1 MRSRWISSVA
11 LVSSLVLIGQIP
23 AQPLDAASAPATK
36 ASVATSAPASAASV
50 ATTPG
55 PQVTSCTA
63 KPVADPP
70 PWEANLPI
78 AKVTSG
84 LSATDPAC
92 VHEVGR
98 DATSVVWRNPDG
110 SFASNMYS
118 APVNYKA
125 ADGSWQAID
134 TRLASDGQ
142 GGFTNKAGPFSVHFG
157 SSAATAKLITLTQG
171 AESISLGFGGA
182 LKVSSG
188 TVAPTPTAGVVAA
201 GSDTV
206 TFSGALANTDLRYQ
220 VLPDGIK
227 EAIVLNKALAAT
239 VTPQFEFTVGLSG
252 LTAQTASD
260 GTIQFVDSSTQ
271 KVAFAIPAGLA
282 TDAAGATTPVQV
294 QLMPSADPSV
304 ATIVVSVVS
313 TWLSDPSRVFPVTID
328 PSLNNQTAT
337 SDAYVYSS
345 SPNTNCGSCQYNG
358 TTYVDKAGTSSGV
371 TYRTFLQYPSLSALS
386 GDDILSANWYGYAYN
401 HAGTPPFSMTMQPP
415 SASWSSSTVTWNNQ
429 PAVRTNSTSFSY
441 SGSPATGWYT
451 DGITGFVQGWTA
463 SSSPWGQYGIRLA
476 GPTTGLLSIYAQ
488 PALTDT
494 SYINVTFDAYPTL
507 SNLSAGGIYTP
518 ESTPSTQPILS
529 AQIASID
536 AATGLTGNFQLWN
549 SAQTTMLQSG
559 TGTSVGTGQN
569 TQWQVGTA
577 LSAGTYSWR
586 VDGTDG
592 TATSAWSAWQTLI
605 INQTPPNTPTITIS
619 GLTLNT
625 WNTSGGSSA
634 TATFGDTST
643 DMYGFEW
650 GLDVGSNP
658 TTPVAWN
665 PSIPGATVTF
675 SPTWGWHD
683 LAVRAIDLAGNLSTT
698 VQHFTFGWGLG
709 GFSAPQTG
717 STTQGE
723 VVAQVNTTTSYTG
736 MSMQWRAAD
745 TDSWAD
751 IPTGDVTYQSSGL
764 GIGSWPVTATPG
776 TYSTV
781 FPNLV
786 WNAASTLAG
795 IDGPIQLRAG
805 FDQSGTYTYLTDTPS
820 IPLLTLDQADF
831 GSGSDSAGAGPGAV
845 NLLTGDLE
853 LNATDVS
860 LPGGS
865 IARTFQSR
873 NATASG
879 GPFGPG
885 WTSNIG
891 GSPAYQSLT
900 TSATADAV
908 VVTEADGTELDFAQT
923 SNSALPYTY
932 ASPPSDANLALTE
945 TSSGFSLADV
955 SGVVY
960 TFTNTSGDQ
969 YMPATVTDASGQTY
983 TTTWTVN
990 GGITEPTLMTAP
1002 PPPTV
1007 NCASAPLT
1015 TRGCE
1020 TMTFDYATTT
1030 QSTSLCGG
1038 TLGDYAG
1045 QLRDLKYYAWDPD
1058 TSAMNGGVAVAN
1070 YCYDS
1075 TGMLREEWDPR
1086 LSSNPLITQYSYN
1099 SNGQIATL
1107 TPPGVNAWN
1116 FTYAPLSGE
1125 PAGTGRL
1132 STVYRAEISPLGN
1145 ATTAYVYQI
1154 PLTTSGGGPYNLD
1167 PTTTS
1172 TWAQQDNPTN
1182 ATAIYP
1188 PDQTPSGSPPSSYT
1202 RATVYY
1208 LDPNAL
1214 LVNLAQP
1221 GGYITTSEY
1230 DNFGNVIRTLSAA
1243 NRQRALASST
1253 NTAWE
1258 AALAKL
1264 FSTTNIYDSTD
1275 VNLVDTYGPVHM
1287 VNLPDGTQR
1296 LARQHGHYTYDQ
1308 GSPGGATYDL
1318 VTTETDS
1325 ATPVDG
1331 SAEQDTRTATAAY
1344 NIGADTSGW
1353 TLGTPLQTT
1362 VDPGTGSHLNLT
1374 TTSKY
1379 DTTTGNLTARILPA
1393 NPSGGDAHETDL
1405 EYYTADGSAHDL
1417 ACRNHP
1423 EWAGMPCYT
1432 APAAQPGTTGL
1443 PNLAT
1448 TQVTKYNVYGEPET
1462 TVDTNGTDNRTTTI
1476 GYDAAG
1482 RQTSQSVTGT
1492 SGAGTSLPT
1501 ITTQYDTSTGLSW
1514 KTSDGTLTITRT
1526 YDALGRPST
1535 YQDAD
1540 GNTSTY
1546 TYDLLDRISTLND
1559 GKNTATYTYD
1569 DVGGEE
1575 RGLPT
1580 TINYGSSIGSFT
1592 ATYDADGN
1600 LATQTYPGGPVA
1612 TYTYDQTGETTS
1624 LVYTDPG
1631 HSGSWPT
1638 DSAQYNIHGEIV
1650 SDNAWA
1656 ALNDYTYDAAG
1667 RLTQD
1672 SNPAYFVCNITNNY
1686 TYDADTNRTQN
1697 QLVDGCPGYQAT
1709 TNFNSTYDSADRS
1722 TLSGYSYDDFGRTTA
1737 VPAADSTTGNA
1748 DTLTYYVNDLVDTIA
1763 NNGTTVTH
1771 NLDPNERLRTF
1782 VSSAAPTVTHTDHY
1796 AGDGD
1801 SPAWTSEVT
1810 AGTTWTEWLHGF
1822 NGMAAT
1828 VNQAGTVT
1836 NQFADIHGDLYGSL
1850 ASTDTNP
1857 NDATYMP
1864 NDAWGNPLYS
1874 GLSRYDYVGSAER
1887 KRDTNSSLILMGA
1900 RVYNSYS
1907 GRFLQ
1912 TDPVLGGSAN
1922 SYDYAGADPVNKQD
1936 LSGSIATP
1944 VWVDGPANQ
1953 QVTFTHPSSSVCTT
1967 TIFMGPCLV
1976 YTTITNYQIKTT
1988 YDRWEFDYS
1997 PPPYSSTPT
2006 IYFLEDYVVL
2016 LQNWSKSCQTG
2027 TPSCT
2032 TQKEPAPTIHSI
2044 THIGSYWECPY
2055 APGTYTAAKA
2065 NRMTYWDDVI
2075 EANGNGICFSKA

>member
-1 MRSRWISSVA
+1 
-11 LVSSLVLIGQIP
+11 LVLIGQIP
-23 AQPLDAASAPATK
+23 AQPLDAASASATTPL
-36 ASVATSAPASAASV
+36 VATSAQATSASV
-50 ATTPG
+50 ARPPG
-55 PQVTSCTA
+55 PQSSVCTA
-63 KPVADPP
+63 KPIADPP

-110 SFASNMYS
+110 SFASNLYS
-118 APVNYKA
+118 APVSYKA

-142 GGFTNKAGPFSVHFG
+142 GGFTNRAGPFSVHFG
-157 SSAATAKLITLTQG
+157 SSAAAGKLITLTQG
-171 AESISLGFGGA
+171 SESISLGFSGA

-188 TVAPTPTAGVVAA
+188 IVAPTPKAGVVAI

-206 TFSGALANTDLRYQ
+206 IFAGALTNTDLRYQ
-220 VLPDGIK
+220 VLPEGIK
-227 EAIVLNKALAAT
+227 EAIVVNKPLAPT
-239 VTPQFEFTVGLSG
+239 VTPQFEFTVGLAG

-282 TDAAGATTPVQV
+282 LDAAGATTPVHV
-294 QLMPSADPSV
+294 QLLPSADPSV
-304 ATIVVSVVS
+304 ATIVVSVDS
-313 TWLSDPSRVFPVTID
+313 TWLSDPSRVYPVTID

-345 SPNTNCGSCQYNG
+345 SPNTTCGSCQYNG
-358 TTYVDKAGTSSGV
+358 TTYVDKAGTSSSV
-371 TYRTFLQYPSLSALS
+371 TYRTLLQYPDLSALS
-386 GDDILSANWYGYAYN
+386 GDDITAATWYGYAYN

-429 PAVRTNSTSFSY
+429 PAVRTNSTNFTY
-441 SGSPATGWYT
+441 SGGTGWQS

-463 SSSPWGQYGIRLA
+463 GTSPWGQYGIRLA
-476 GPTTGLLSIYAQ
+476 GPSTGLLSIYAQ

-507 SNLSAGGIYTP
+507 SNFSAGGIYTP

-529 AQIASID
+529 AEIASID

-549 SAQTTMLQSG
+549 SSETTMLQSG

-569 TQWQVGTA
+569 TQWQVGAA

-605 INQTPPNTPTITIS
+605 INQTPPNTPTISIS
-619 GLTLNT
+619 GLTLNA
-625 WNTSGGSSA
+625 WNTSGGTSA

-658 TTPVAWN
+658 TTQVAWN
-665 PSIPGATVTF
+665 SGIPGATLTF
-675 SPTWGWHD
+675 SPMWGWHD

-709 GFSAPQTG
+709 GFSLPQTG
-717 STTQGE
+717 STTQE
-723 VVAQVNTTTSYTG
+723 DVVAQVNTTTSYTG
-736 MSMQWRAAD
+736 MSLQWRAAD

-751 IPTGDVTYQSSGL
+751 LPTGDVTYQSSGL

-805 FDQSGTYTYLTDTPS
+805 FDQSGMYTYLTDTPS

-831 GSGSDSAGAGPGAV
+831 GSGSDSTGAGPGAV

-865 IARTFQSR
+865 ISRTFQSR

-891 GSPAYQSLT
+891 GTPTYQSLT
-900 TSATADAV
+900 TSATADTV
-908 VVTEADGTELDFAQT
+908 VVTAADGTELDFAQT

-932 ASPPSDANLALTE
+932 ASPPGDANLTLTE
-945 TSSGFSLADV
+945 TSSSQFSLADV

-969 YMPATVTDASGQTY
+969 FMPNTVTDASGQTY
-983 TTTWTVN
+983 TTTWTVT

-1002 PPPTV
+1002 PPPGV
-1007 NCASAPLT
+1007 NCTSAPLT

-1020 TMTFDYATTT
+1020 TITFDYASTT
-1030 QSTSLCGG
+1030 QSTSLCGSP
-1038 TLGDYAG
+1038 LGDYVG
-1045 QLRDLKYYAWDPD
+1045 QLRDVKYYAWDPD
-1058 TSAMNGGVAVAN
+1058 TSAMNGGVIVAN

-1075 TGMLREEWDPR
+1075 SGLLRAEWDPR
-1086 LSSNPLITQYSYN
+1086 LSTPLKTQYTYN

-1116 FTYAPLSGE
+1116 FTYAPLTGE

-1132 STVYRAEISPLGN
+1132 ATVYRAEISPLGN
-1145 ATTAYVYQI
+1145 ATTTYVYSI
-1154 PLTTSGGGPYNLD
+1154 PVNAPYDLT
-1167 PTTTS
+1167 PTTTAD
-1172 TWAQQDNPTN
+1172 WGQQDNPTT
-1182 ATAIYP
+1182 ATAVFP
-1188 PDQTPSGSPPSSYT
+1188 PDQIPASPPTSYT

-1208 LDPNAL
+1208 MDADAL
-1214 LVNLAQP
+1214 LVNVAQP

-1230 DNFGNVIRTLSAA
+1230 DNFGNTIRTLSPA

-1264 FSTTNIYDSTD
+1264 FSTTNTYDITG
-1275 VNLVDTYGPVHM
+1275 VNLVDSYGPAHM

-1296 LARQHGHYTYDQ
+1296 IARQHEHYTYDQ

-1318 VTTETDS
+1318 LTTQTES

-1331 SAEQDTRTATAAY
+1331 SADQDTRTTTAAY
-1344 NIGADTSGW
+1344 NIGVDTTGW

-1362 VDPGTGSHLNLT
+1362 VDPGSSPHLDLT
-1374 TTSKY
+1374 TTTKY
-1379 DTTTGNLTARILPA
+1379 DSTTGNLTARMLPA
-1393 NPSGGDAHETDL
+1393 NPSGGDAHETDFVA
-1405 EYYTADGSAHDL
+1405 YTAGSNTPSS
-1417 ACRNHP
+1417 CGSHP
-1423 EWAGMPCYT
+1423 EWAGLPCYT
-1432 APAAQPGTTGL
+1432 TPAAQPGTSGL

-1448 TQVTKYNVYGEPET
+1448 TQVTEYNTYGEPET
-1462 TVDTNGTDNRTTTI
+1462 AVQTNSSDNRTTTI

-1482 RQTSQSVTGT
+1482 RPTSQSITGT
-1492 SGAGTSLPT
+1492 SGAGTGLPT
-1501 ITTQYDTSTGLSW
+1501 ITTTYDPATGLPY
-1514 KTSDGTLTITRT
+1514 TTTDGTLTITRT
-1526 YDALGRPST
+1526 YDALGRLWK

-1546 TYDLLDRISTLND
+1546 IYDLLDRISTLDD

-1569 DVGGEE
+1569 DVGSEE
-1575 RGLPT
+1575 RGVPT
-1580 TINYGSSIGSFT
+1580 TINYGSGIGSFT

-1600 LATQTYPGGPVA
+1600 LATQTYPGGVTA
-1612 TYTYDQTGETTS
+1612 TYTYDQTGETTNLAYS
-1624 LVYTDPG
+1624 DGSYY
-1631 HSGSWPT
+1631 SGSWPS
-1638 DSAQYNIHGEIV
+1638 DAGQYNIHGEEIL
-1650 SDNAWA
+1650 DNAWG
-1656 ALNDYTYDAAG
+1656 LIWQYSYDAAG
-1667 RLTQD
+1667 RLNQ
-1672 SNPAYFVCNITNNY
+1672 SYNPNNPNLFVCTATDAY
-1686 TYDADTNRTQN
+1686 TYDADTNRTQKAYT
-1697 QLVDGCPGYQAT
+1697 VGCPGEAPSVTDY
-1709 TNFNSTYDSADRS
+1709 NSTYDSADRA
-1722 TLSGYSYDDFGRTTA
+1722 TLSGYNYDNFGRTTA
-1737 VPAADSTTGNA
+1737 VPAADGTTGYS
-1748 DTLTYYVNDLVDTIA
+1748 DTLTYYTNDLVDTIVS
-1763 NNGTTVTH
+1763 NGTTLTH
-1771 NLDPNERLRTF
+1771 NLDPKERLRTF
-1782 VSSAAPTVTHTDHY
+1782 VSSAAPTVTHTNHY
-1796 AGDGD
+1796 TGDGD

-1810 AGTTWTEWLHGF
+1810 AGTTWTEWLQGF

-1836 NQFADIHGDLYGSL
+1836 NQFADIHADVNASL

-1857 NDATYMP
+1857 NDAAWFAT
-1864 NDAWGNPLYS
+1864 DAWGNQEAGGPT
-1874 GLSRYDYVGSAER
+1874 RYTYLGTAER
-1887 KRDTNSSLILMGA
+1887 KVDTNSGLMLMGA
-1900 RVYNSYS
+1900 RVYNPGS

-1922 SYDYAGADPVNKQD
+1922 NYDYVSADPVNSADLDGMKSCTVSAKYTAGQDDFVVFITVAEIRLKIRYTTPGKQPCNNLRNIVITGQWWSQPYADGFYDSTTPIGNPVVDFVWAHSWATSTEEFSWEDDAGTNLSGGVYYLWVSILWGSSSFHVHCGKRGQVDD
-1936 LSGSIATP
+1936 LSY
-1944 VWVDGPANQ
+1944 
-1953 QVTFTHPSSSVCTT
+1953 HCSSAS
-1967 TIFMGPCLV
+1967 
-1976 YTTITNYQIKTT
+1976 
-1988 YDRWEFDYS
+1988 
-1997 PPPYSSTPT
+1997 
-2006 IYFLEDYVVL
+2006 
-2016 LQNWSKSCQTG
+2016 
-2027 TPSCT
+2027 
-2032 TQKEPAPTIHSI
+2032 
-2044 THIGSYWECPY
+2044 IGS
-2055 APGTYTAAKA
+2055 
-2065 NRMTYWDDVI
+2065 
-2075 EANGNGICFSKA
+2075 